1 MAQLDVNNNKLAAKK
16 RNEPKSV
23 RTQVLKPK
31 MKIQISDKKL
41 RTHS

>member
-16 RNEPKSV
+16 RNEPKRV
-23 RTQVLKPK
+23 RTQVPQV
-31 MKIQISDKKL
+31 KIQISDKKL